1 MIYKLRGPIAEVFED
16 FAVLTVGG
24 VGFKIFMAERALAG
38 LSVGSEMDMF
48 CHLHVRED
56 ALDLYGFRDGKELE
70 FFEMLLAVSGVG
82 PRSAL
87 AVLDV
92 ADLSELGAAIQE
104 GRPDLMTR
112 AAGIGRK
119 TAERI
124 VLDLKGK
131 IKVGGAEEMVKRME
145 GDSDI
150 METLVGLGYR
160 RDQAKAA
167 LEKLDKG
174 TAGVEARLREAL
186 KTLGG
191 KK

>member
-1 MIYKLRGPIAEVFED
+1 MIYKLSGPASEVFED
-16 FAVLTVGG
+16 FAVISVGG
-24 VGFKIFMAERALAG
+24 IGYKVHMSARALSG
-38 LSVGSEMDMF
+38 LQAGSETDIF

-56 ALDLYGFRDGKELE
+56 ALDLYGFRGENELE
-70 FFEMLLAVSGVG
+70 FFEMLLDVSGVG

-131 IKVGGAEEMVKRME
+131 VKVGGAEEMVKRME
-145 GDSDI
+145 SDNDI
-150 METLVGLGYR
+150 LETLVGLGYR

-174 TAGVEARLREAL
+174 TTGVEARLKEAL
-186 KTLGG
+186 KALGS